1 MLTGTFRQHM
11 LTEGAPDERILLGPR
26 YAENQYGDRR
36 LRSDDEVVSEG
47 APADT
52 GSVTRLYLCME
63 VAGCPTVCRHCW
75 AQGTGYGMMPLADI
89 EWVLKEAHR
98 FCDARGVGFDAYPMH
113 ELAAHPDAAQLF
125 ELFNSHSGTTFGGT
139 MFEPWPTTGV
149 SLAVRE
155 DWRSV
160 LHAAAGT
167 GTLNLWVAFH
177 GTGEVHDRQ
186 VNHHGA
192 YVKTCMAIER
202 THAAGLSVGCNVFLT
217 VESLPQLDELIATV
231 GRLVDA
237 GKCVEVASYL
247 PTPRSRRN
255 ERLRLTLPELAP
267 VAARIAEL
275 AAPVNHD
282 LWASLETHTE
292 SAYVRQA
299 LAGDWPAVPDPAP
312 GELALVCRP
321 NLDVYSGLAGL
332 YRVWHGNLRTDGIA
346 AVLGSA
352 LAHGR
357 QRDDALWF
365 GPGPILAPDELAARY
380 GDAAGLAVHPGP
392 ESVRYLWLDR
402 ARRAAAG
409 RPARPDLAGGGV
421 DRRGW

>member
-1 MLTGTFRQHM
+1 
-11 LTEGAPDERILLGPR
+11 
-26 YAENQYGDRR
+26 
-36 LRSDDEVVSEG
+36 VSEG
-47 APADT
+47 VPADP
-52 GSVTRLYLCME
+52 GEVRLLYLCME

-89 EWVLKEAHR
+89 EWVLEEAHR
-98 FCDARGVGFDAYPMH
+98 FCDSRGVGFDAYPMH
-113 ELAAHPDAAQLF
+113 ELAAHPDAALLF
-125 ELFNSHSGTTFGGT
+125 KLFNSHSDTVRGAGQGCAGT
-139 MFEPWPTTGV
+139 MFEPWTTTGV

-160 LHAAAGT
+160 LEAAAGT

-177 GTGEVHDRQ
+177 GIGEVHDRQ

-192 YVKTCMAIER
+192 YAGTCRATER
-202 THAAGLSVGCNVFLT
+202 ARAAGLSVGCNVFLT
-217 VESLPQLDELIATV
+217 AESLPQLDELIATV

-237 GKCVEVASYL
+237 GKCFEVASYL

-255 ERLRLTLPELAP
+255 ERLRPTLPDLTHA
-267 VAARIAEL
+267 AARVAEL
-275 AAPVNHD
+275 AAPATRG
-282 LWASLETHTE
+282 LWTSLETRTE
-292 SAYVRQA
+292 AAYVRQA
-299 LAGDWPAVPDPAP
+299 LAGEWPAIPDPAP

-332 YRVWHGNLRTDGIA
+332 HPVRHGNLRTEGVA

-365 GPGPILAPDELAARY
+365 GPGPMPAPGELAARY
-380 GDAAGLAVHPGP
+380 GDAAGLGVHPGP

-402 ARRAAAG
+402 ARRAAA
-409 RPARPDLAGGGV
+409 
-421 DRRGW
+421 